1 MANFKER
8 YLAGE
13 IEFEEIDDYVDEWNN
28 SDDTRTLAQFLG
40 LNEEEEDVWIDEGD
54 DALYELLEQQ
64 KEDWNCRERKNG
76 TKNTRRRKQCYTL
89 TVTTWKAHILQ
100 SYSA

>member
-13 IEFEEIDDYVDEWNN
+13 IEFEEIDDYVDKWNN
-28 SDDTRTLAQFLG
+28 SDDIRTLAQFLG

-64 KEDWNCRERKNG
+64 REG
-76 TKNTRRRKQCYTL
+76 
-89 TVTTWKAHILQ
+89 
-100 SYSA
+100 